1 MRGIGK
7 LAPARRSEKSI
18 VSILTIDVGDRP
30 AVAIDLSRRG
40 WLFPDDG

>member
-1 MRGIGK
+1 MRGGGK
-7 LAPARRSEKSI
+7 LAPGTRSEKSI
-18 VSILTIDVGDRP
+18 VSILPIGVGDRP